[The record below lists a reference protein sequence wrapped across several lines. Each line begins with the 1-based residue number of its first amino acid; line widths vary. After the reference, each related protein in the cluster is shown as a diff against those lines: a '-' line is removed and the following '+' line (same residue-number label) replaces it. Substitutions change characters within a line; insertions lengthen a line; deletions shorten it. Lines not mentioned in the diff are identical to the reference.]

1 MIYTISLKENKIEKK
16 DEIFYFE
23 MAQSYELTDLGINK
37 IIYNDDT
44 DEYKYF
50 DNTNKELD
58 IELNEYQ
65 KTVRDTILTTFH
77 SLFDADALNRLKQ
90 RKIYD
95 LKTQCTFNN
104 YCDVNCNFMSSF
116 GVLLQGDRQH
126 IDYYKNLLNYTENNM
141 VITDVTGEQQ
151 EVTKEQLNTIIEE
164 ATINLE
170 YQLKQQQQ
178 AIADLSSLADEQSI
192 EEYKVII
199 TPYNFFSTND
209 NQPDI
214 EDIRI
219 KVKNELMY
227 PQTLSDGLLELSDQ
241 YETTNTENQDAIIEL
256 SDLVCELQEEVKKL
270 KAKQG
275 A

>member
-95 LKTQCTFNN
+95 LKTQCTFND
-104 YCDVNCNFMSSF
+104 YCDINCNFFCSF
-116 GVLLQGDRQH
+116 GLLLPGDKQH
-126 IDYYKNLLNYTENNM
+126 IDLYKSLLNYTDTNL
-141 VITDVTGEQQ
+141 VITDMNGDKQ

-164 ATINLE
+164 CLINLE
-170 YQLKQQQQ
+170 YLQKQQQQ
-178 AIADLSSLADEQSI
+178 AII
-192 EEYKVII
+192 EIASFNSEESVTNYNAVIS
-199 TPYNFFSTND
+199 PFNFFSSGD
-209 NQPDI
+209 QSEI
-214 EDIRI
+214 EDLRV

-256 SDLVCELQEEVKKL
+256 SDLVCELQEEVKQL
-270 KAKQG
+270 KAKLG

>member
-23 MAQSYELTDLGINK
+23 ISQSYELTDLGINK

-58 IELNEYQ
+58 IELNDYQ
-65 KTVRDTILTTFH
+65 QTVRDTILTTFH

-95 LKTQCTFNN
+95 LKTQCTFND
-104 YCDVNCNFMSSF
+104 YCDINCNFFCSF
-116 GVLLQGDRQH
+116 GLLLPGDKQH
-126 IDYYKNLLNYTENNM
+126 IDLYKSLLNYTDTNL
-141 VITDVTGEQQ
+141 VITDMNGDKQ

-164 ATINLE
+164 CLINLE
-170 YQLKQQQQ
+170 YLQKQQQQ
-178 AIADLSSLADEQSI
+178 AII
-192 EEYKVII
+192 EIASFNSEESVTNYNAVIS
-199 TPYNFFSTND
+199 PFNFFSSGD
-209 NQPDI
+209 QSEI
-214 EDIRI
+214 EDLRV

-227 PQTLSDGLLELSDQ
+227 PQALSDGLLELSDQ
-241 YETTNTENQDAIIEL
+241 YETSNTENQDAIIEL

-270 KAKQG
+270 KAKLG

>member
-95 LKTQCTFNN
+95 LKTQCTFND
-104 YCDVNCNFMSSF
+104 YCDINCNFFCSF
-116 GVLLQGDRQH
+116 GLLLPGDKQH
-126 IDYYKNLLNYTENNM
+126 IDLYKSLLNYTDTNL
-141 VITDVTGEQQ
+141 VITDMNGDKQ

-164 ATINLE
+164 CLINLE
-170 YQLKQQQQ
+170 YLQKQQQQ
-178 AIADLSSLADEQSI
+178 AII
-192 EEYKVII
+192 EIASFNSEESVTNYNAVIS
-199 TPYNFFSTND
+199 PFNFFSSGD
-209 NQPDI
+209 QSEI
-214 EDIRI
+214 EDLRV

-227 PQTLSDGLLELSDQ
+227 PQALSDGLLELSDQ
-241 YETTNTENQDAIIEL
+241 YEITNTENQDAIIEL
-256 SDLVCELQEEVKKL
+256 SDLVCELQEEVKQL
-270 KAKQG
+270 KAKLG

>member
-44 DEYKYF
+44 DEYNYF
-50 DNTNKELD
+50 DNTNKDLD

-77 SLFDADALNRLKQ
+77 SLFDADALLRLRQ

-104 YCDVNCNFMSSF
+104 YCDINCNFFCSF
-116 GVLLQGDRQH
+116 GLLLPGDKQH
-126 IDYYKNLLNYTENNM
+126 IDLYKSLLNYTDTNL
-141 VITDVTGEQQ
+141 VITDMNGDKQ

-164 ATINLE
+164 CLINLE
-170 YQLKQQQQ
+170 YLQKQQQQ
-178 AIADLSSLADEQSI
+178 AII
-192 EEYKVII
+192 EIASFNSEESVTNYNAVIS
-199 TPYNFFSTND
+199 PFNFFSSGD
-209 NQPDI
+209 QSEI
-214 EDIRI
+214 EDLRV

-227 PQTLSDGLLELSDQ
+227 PQALSDGLLELSDQ
-241 YETTNTENQDAIIEL
+241 YETSNTENQDAIIEL
-256 SDLVCELQEEVKKL
+256 SDLVCELQEEVKQL
-270 KAKQG
+270 KAKLG

>member
-95 LKTQCTFNN
+95 LKTQCTFND
-104 YCDVNCNFMSSF
+104 YCDINCNFFCSF
-116 GVLLQGDRQH
+116 GLLLPGDKQH
-126 IDYYKNLLNYTENNM
+126 IDLYKSLLNYTDTNL
-141 VITDVTGEQQ
+141 VITDMNGDKQ

-164 ATINLE
+164 SLINLE
-170 YQLKQQQQ
+170 YLQKQQQQ
-178 AIADLSSLADEQSI
+178 AII
-192 EEYKVII
+192 EIASFNSEESVTNYNAVIS
-199 TPYNFFSTND
+199 PFNFFSSGD
-209 NQPDI
+209 QSEI
-214 EDIRI
+214 EDLRV

-227 PQTLSDGLLELSDQ
+227 PQALSDGLLELSDQ

>member
-44 DEYKYF
+44 NEYKYF

-58 IELNEYQ
+58 IELNAYQ
-65 KTVRDTILTTFH
+65 ESVRDTILTTFH
-77 SLFDADALNRLKQ
+77 SLFDADALLQLRQ

-126 IDYYKNLLNYTENNM
+126 IDYYKNLLNYTENSL
-141 VITDVTGEQQ
+141 VITDVTGQQQ

-178 AIADLSSLADEQSI
+178 AIADISALGDERSI
-192 EEYKVII
+192 EEYKAII

-227 PQTLSDGLLELSDQ
+227 PQTLSDSLLELSDQ
-241 YETTNTENQDAIIEL
+241 YEVSNTENQDAIVEL
-256 SDLVCELQEEVKKL
+256 SDLVCELQEEVKQL

>member
-1 MIYTISLKENKIEKK
+1 MIYTISLKENKIEKT

-23 MAQSYELTDLGINK
+23 IAQSYELTDLGINK

-50 DNTNKELD
+50 DNTNRELD
-58 IELNEYQ
+58 IELNAYQ
-65 KTVRDTILTTFH
+65 ESVRDTILTTFH

-95 LKTQCTFNN
+95 LKTQCTFND
-104 YCDVNCNFMSSF
+104 YCDINCNFFCSF
-116 GVLLQGDRQH
+116 GLLLPGDKQH
-126 IDYYKNLLNYTENNM
+126 IDLYKSLLNYTDTNL
-141 VITDVTGEQQ
+141 VITDMNGDKQ

-164 ATINLE
+164 CLINLE
-170 YQLKQQQQ
+170 YLQKQQQQ
-178 AIADLSSLADEQSI
+178 AII
-192 EEYKVII
+192 EIASFNSEESVTNYNAVIS
-199 TPYNFFSTND
+199 PFNFFSSGD
-209 NQPDI
+209 QSEI
-214 EDIRI
+214 EDLRV

-227 PQTLSDGLLELSDQ
+227 PQVLSDGLLELSDQ

-256 SDLVCELQEEVKKL
+256 SDLVCELQEEVKQL
-270 KAKQG
+270 KAKLG

>member
-95 LKTQCTFNN
+95 LKTQCTFND
-104 YCDVNCNFMSSF
+104 YCDINCNFFCSF
-116 GVLLQGDRQH
+116 GLLLPGDKQH
-126 IDYYKNLLNYTENNM
+126 IDMYKSLLNYTDTNL
-141 VITDVTGEQQ
+141 VITDMNGDKQ

-164 ATINLE
+164 CLINLE
-170 YQLKQQQQ
+170 YLQKQQQQ
-178 AIADLSSLADEQSI
+178 AII
-192 EEYKVII
+192 EIASFNSEESVTNYNAVIS
-199 TPYNFFSTND
+199 PFNFFSSGD
-209 NQPDI
+209 QSEI
-214 EDIRI
+214 EDLRV

-227 PQTLSDGLLELSDQ
+227 PQVLSDGLLELSDQ

-256 SDLVCELQEEVKKL
+256 SDLVCELQEEVKQL
-270 KAKQG
+270 KAKLG

>member
-95 LKTQCTFNN
+95 LKTQCTFND
-104 YCDVNCNFMSSF
+104 YCDINCNFFCSF
-116 GVLLQGDRQH
+116 GLLLPGDKQH
-126 IDYYKNLLNYTENNM
+126 IDLYKSLLNYTDTNL
-141 VITDVTGEQQ
+141 VITDMNGDKQ

-164 ATINLE
+164 CLINLE
-170 YQLKQQQQ
+170 YLQKQQQQ
-178 AIADLSSLADEQSI
+178 AII
-192 EEYKVII
+192 EIASFNSEEGVTNYNAVIS
-199 TPYNFFSTND
+199 PFNFFSSGD
-209 NQPDI
+209 QSEI
-214 EDIRI
+214 EDLRV

-227 PQTLSDGLLELSDQ
+227 PQALSDGLLELSDQ

-256 SDLVCELQEEVKKL
+256 SDLVCELQEEVKQL
-270 KAKQG
+270 KAKLG

>member
-44 DEYKYF
+44 DEYKYL

-95 LKTQCTFNN
+95 LKTQCTFND
-104 YCDVNCNFMSSF
+104 YCDINCNFFCSF
-116 GVLLQGDRQH
+116 GLFLFGDQQH
-126 IDYYKNLLNYTENNM
+126 IDYYRDLLNSISDLIT
-141 VITDVTGEQQ
+141 ITDVNGDKQ
-151 EVTKEQLNTIIEE
+151 EVSKEQLNQIVKESL
-164 ATINLE
+164 INLE
-170 YQLKQQQQ
+170 FLKKQHQQ
-178 AIADLSSLADEQSI
+178 AIIDISNLTTEQAVN
-192 EEYKVII
+192 EYQVVI
-199 TPYNFFSTND
+199 TPYNFFNTDS
-209 NQPDI
+209 NQKSI
-214 EDIRI
+214 EDIKT
-219 KVKNELMY
+219 KVENKLMY
-227 PQTLSDGLLELSDQ
+227 PQQLSDGLIEISDIVSSLQDEIKELK
-241 YETTNTENQDAIIEL
+241 NEL
-256 SDLVCELQEEVKKL
+256 KELKTK
-270 KAKQG
+270 
-275 A
+275 

>member
-50 DNTNKELD
+50 DNTNKDLD

-95 LKTQCTFNN
+95 LKTQCTFND
-104 YCDVNCNFMSSF
+104 YCDINCNFFCSF
-116 GVLLQGDRQH
+116 GLLLPESSLTPLLKSVLS
-126 IDYYKNLLNYTENNM
+126 I
-141 VITDVTGEQQ
+141 
-151 EVTKEQLNTIIEE
+151 LNTCK
-164 ATINLE
+164 NSNNR
-170 YQLKQQQQ
+170 QL
-178 AIADLSSLADEQSI
+178 
-192 EEYKVII
+192 
-199 TPYNFFSTND
+199 
-209 NQPDI
+209 
-214 EDIRI
+214 
-219 KVKNELMY
+219 
-227 PQTLSDGLLELSDQ
+227 
-241 YETTNTENQDAIIEL
+241 
-256 SDLVCELQEEVKKL
+256 
-270 KAKQG
+270 
-275 A
+275 

>member
-16 DEIFYFE
+16 DEIFFFE

-37 IIYNDDT
+37 IIYNGDT
-44 DEYKYF
+44 NEYKYF

-58 IELNEYQ
+58 IELNAYQ
-65 KTVRDTILTTFH
+65 QTVRDTILTTFH
-77 SLFDADALNRLKQ
+77 SLFDTDALLRLRQ

-126 IDYYKNLLNYTENNM
+126 IDYYKNLLNYTENSL
-141 VITDVTGEQQ
+141 VITDVTGQQQ

-178 AIADLSSLADEQSI
+178 AIADISALGDERSI
-192 EEYKVII
+192 EEYKAII

-227 PQTLSDGLLELSDQ
+227 PQTLSDSLLELSDQ
-241 YETTNTENQDAIIEL
+241 YEASNTENQDAIVEL

>member
-1 MIYTISLKENKIEKK
+1 MIYTISLKENKIEKT

-23 MAQSYELTDLGINK
+23 IAQSYELTDLGINK

-50 DNTNKELD
+50 DNTNRELD
-58 IELNEYQ
+58 IELNAYQ
-65 KTVRDTILTTFH
+65 ESVRDTILTTFH

-95 LKTQCTFNN
+95 LKTQCTFND
-104 YCDVNCNFMSSF
+104 YCDINCNFFCSF
-116 GVLLQGDRQH
+116 GLLLPGDKQH
-126 IDYYKNLLNYTENNM
+126 IDLYKSLLNYTDTNL
-141 VITDVTGEQQ
+141 VITDMNGDKQ

-164 ATINLE
+164 CLINLE
-170 YQLKQQQQ
+170 YLQKQQQQ
-178 AIADLSSLADEQSI
+178 AII
-192 EEYKVII
+192 EIASFNSEESVTNYNAVIS
-199 TPYNFFSTND
+199 PFNFFSSGD
-209 NQPDI
+209 QSEI
-214 EDIRI
+214 EDLRV

-227 PQTLSDGLLELSDQ
+227 PQALSDGLLELSDQ

-256 SDLVCELQEEVKKL
+256 SDLVCELQEEVKQL
-270 KAKQG
+270 KAKLG

>member
-44 DEYKYF
+44 NEYKYF

-58 IELNEYQ
+58 IELNAYQ
-65 KTVRDTILTTFH
+65 ESVRDTILTTFH
-77 SLFDADALNRLKQ
+77 SLFDADVLLRLRQ

-178 AIADLSSLADEQSI
+178 AIADLSSLADELSI
-192 EEYKVII
+192 EEYKAII

>member
-95 LKTQCTFNN
+95 LKTQCTFND
-104 YCDVNCNFMSSF
+104 YCDINCNFFCSF
-116 GVLLQGDRQH
+116 GLLLPGDKQH
-126 IDYYKNLLNYTENNM
+126 IDLYKSLLNYTDTNL
-141 VITDVTGEQQ
+141 VITDMNGDKQ

-164 ATINLE
+164 CLINLE
-170 YQLKQQQQ
+170 YLQKQQQQ
-178 AIADLSSLADEQSI
+178 AII
-192 EEYKVII
+192 EIASFNSEESVTNYNAVIS
-199 TPYNFFSTND
+199 PFNFFSSGD
-209 NQPDI
+209 QSEI
-214 EDIRI
+214 EDLRV

-227 PQTLSDGLLELSDQ
+227 PQALSDGFLELSDQ

-256 SDLVCELQEEVKKL
+256 SDLVCELQEEVKQL
-270 KAKQG
+270 KAKLG

>member
-23 MAQSYELTDLGINK
+23 ISQSYELTDLGINK

-58 IELNEYQ
+58 IELNDYQ
-65 KTVRDTILTTFH
+65 QTVRDTILTTFH

-95 LKTQCTFNN
+95 LKTQCTFND
-104 YCDVNCNFMSSF
+104 YCDINCNFFCSF
-116 GVLLQGDRQH
+116 GLLLPGDKQH
-126 IDYYKNLLNYTENNM
+126 IDLYKSLLNYTDTKL
-141 VITDVTGEQQ
+141 VITDMNGDKQ

-164 ATINLE
+164 CLINLE
-170 YQLKQQQQ
+170 YLQKQQQQ
-178 AIADLSSLADEQSI
+178 AII
-192 EEYKVII
+192 EIASFNSEESVTNYNAVIS
-199 TPYNFFSTND
+199 PFNFFSSGD
-209 NQPDI
+209 QSEI
-214 EDIRI
+214 EDLRV

-241 YETTNTENQDAIIEL
+241 YETSNTENQDAIIEL
-256 SDLVCELQEEVKKL
+256 SDLVCELQEEVKQL
-270 KAKQG
+270 KAKLG

>member
-44 DEYKYF
+44 NEYKYF

-58 IELNEYQ
+58 IELNAYQ
-65 KTVRDTILTTFH
+65 ESVRDTILTTFH

-95 LKTQCTFNN
+95 LKTQCTFND
-104 YCDVNCNFMSSF
+104 YCDINCNFFCSF
-116 GVLLQGDRQH
+116 GLLLPGDKQH
-126 IDYYKNLLNYTENNM
+126 IDLYKSLLNYTDTNL
-141 VITDVTGEQQ
+141 VITDMNGDKQ

-164 ATINLE
+164 SLINLE
-170 YQLKQQQQ
+170 YLQKQQQQ
-178 AIADLSSLADEQSI
+178 AII
-192 EEYKVII
+192 EIASFNSEESVTNYNAVIS
-199 TPYNFFSTND
+199 PFNFFSSGD
-209 NQPDI
+209 QSEI
-214 EDIRI
+214 EDLRV

-227 PQTLSDGLLELSDQ
+227 PQALSDGLLELSDQ

-256 SDLVCELQEEVKKL
+256 SDLVCELQEEVKQL
-270 KAKQG
+270 KAKLG

>member
-116 GVLLQGDRQH
+116 GVLFQGDRQH

-178 AIADLSSLADEQSI
+178 AIADISALGNEQSI
-192 EEYKVII
+192 EEYKAII

-209 NQPDI
+209 NQPNI

>member
-16 DEIFYFE
+16 DEIFYFK

-65 KTVRDTILTTFH
+65 KTVQDTILTTFH
-77 SLFDADALNRLKQ
+77 SLFDADALLRLKQ

-95 LKTQCTFNN
+95 LKTQCTFND
-104 YCDVNCNFMSSF
+104 YCDINCNFFCSF
-116 GVLLQGDRQH
+116 GLLLPGDKQH
-126 IDYYKNLLNYTENNM
+126 IDLYKSLLNYTDTNL
-141 VITDVTGEQQ
+141 VITDMNGDKQ

-192 EEYKVII
+192 EEYKAII

-270 KAKQG
+270 KAKLG

>member
-95 LKTQCTFNN
+95 LKTQCTFND
-104 YCDVNCNFMSSF
+104 YCDINCNFFCSF
-116 GVLLQGDRQH
+116 GLLLPGDKQH
-126 IDYYKNLLNYTENNM
+126 IDMYKSLLNYTDTNL
-141 VITDVTGEQQ
+141 VITDMNGDKQ

-164 ATINLE
+164 CLINLE
-170 YQLKQQQQ
+170 YLQKQQQQ
-178 AIADLSSLADEQSI
+178 AII
-192 EEYKVII
+192 EIASFNSEESVTNYNAVIS
-199 TPYNFFSTND
+199 PFNFFSSGD
-209 NQPDI
+209 QSEI

-241 YETTNTENQDAIIEL
+241 YETSNTENQDAIIEL
-256 SDLVCELQEEVKKL
+256 SDLVCELQEEVKQL
-270 KAKQG
+270 KAKLG

>member
-23 MAQSYELTDLGINK
+23 MAQSYELTDLSINK

-58 IELNEYQ
+58 IELNAYQ
-65 KTVRDTILTTFH
+65 ESVRDTILTTFH

-95 LKTQCTFNN
+95 LKTQCTFND
-104 YCDVNCNFMSSF
+104 YCDINCNFFCSF
-116 GVLLQGDRQH
+116 GLLLPGDKQH
-126 IDYYKNLLNYTENNM
+126 IDLYKSLLNYTDTNL
-141 VITDVTGEQQ
+141 VITDMNGDKQ

-164 ATINLE
+164 CLINLE
-170 YQLKQQQQ
+170 YLQKQQQQ
-178 AIADLSSLADEQSI
+178 AII
-192 EEYKVII
+192 EIASFNSEESVTNYNAVIS
-199 TPYNFFSTND
+199 PFNFFSSGD
-209 NQPDI
+209 QSEI
-214 EDIRI
+214 EDLRV

-241 YETTNTENQDAIIEL
+241 YETSNTENQDAIIEL

-270 KAKQG
+270 KAKLG

>member
-192 EEYKVII
+192 EEYKAII

-241 YETTNTENQDAIIEL
+241 YETSNTENQDAIIEL
-256 SDLVCELQEEVKKL
+256 SDLVCELQEEVKQL
-270 KAKQG
+270 KAKLG

>member
-65 KTVRDTILTTFH
+65 KTVRDTLLTTFH

-95 LKTQCTFNN
+95 LKTQCTFND
-104 YCDVNCNFMSSF
+104 YCDINCNFFCSF
-116 GVLLQGDRQH
+116 GLLLPGDKQH
-126 IDYYKNLLNYTENNM
+126 IDLYKSLLNYTDTNL
-141 VITDVTGEQQ
+141 VITDMNGDKQ

-164 ATINLE
+164 CLINLE
-170 YQLKQQQQ
+170 YLQKQQQQ
-178 AIADLSSLADEQSI
+178 AII
-192 EEYKVII
+192 EIASFNSEESVTNYNAVIS
-199 TPYNFFSTND
+199 PFNFFSSGD
-209 NQPDI
+209 QSEI
-214 EDIRI
+214 EDLRV

-227 PQTLSDGLLELSDQ
+227 PQALSDGLLELSDQ
-241 YETTNTENQDAIIEL
+241 YEISNTENQDAIIEL

>member
-16 DEIFYFE
+16 DEFFYFE

-77 SLFDADALNRLKQ
+77 SLFDADTLLRLRQ

-116 GVLLQGDRQH
+116 GTLLQGDRQH

-178 AIADLSSLADEQSI
+178 AIVDLSSLADEQSI
-192 EEYKVII
+192 EEYKAII

-241 YETTNTENQDAIIEL
+241 YETSNTENQDAIIEL
-256 SDLVCELQEEVKKL
+256 SDLVCELQEEVKQL
-270 KAKQG
+270 KAKLG

>member
-50 DNTNKELD
+50 DNTNKDLD

-77 SLFDADALNRLKQ
+77 SLFDADALKRLKQ

-116 GVLLQGDRQH
+116 GVLFQGDRQH

-192 EEYKVII
+192 EEYKAII

-241 YETTNTENQDAIIEL
+241 YETSNTENQDAIVEL

-270 KAKQG
+270 KTKQG

>member
-37 IIYNDDT
+37 IIYNEDA

-95 LKTQCTFNN
+95 LKTQCTFND
-104 YCDVNCNFMSSF
+104 YCDINCNFFCSF
-116 GVLLQGDRQH
+116 GLLLPGDKQH
-126 IDYYKNLLNYTENNM
+126 IDLYKSLLNYTDTNL
-141 VITDVTGEQQ
+141 VITDMNGDKQ

-164 ATINLE
+164 CLINLE
-170 YQLKQQQQ
+170 YLQKQQQQ
-178 AIADLSSLADEQSI
+178 AII
-192 EEYKVII
+192 EIASFNSEEGVTNYNAVIS
-199 TPYNFFSTND
+199 PFNFFSSGD
-209 NQPDI
+209 QSEI
-214 EDIRI
+214 EDLRV

-241 YETTNTENQDAIIEL
+241 YETSNTENQDAIIEL
-256 SDLVCELQEEVKKL
+256 SDLVCELQEEVKQL

>member
-16 DEIFYFE
+16 DEFFYFE

-77 SLFDADALNRLKQ
+77 SLFDADALLRLKQ

-95 LKTQCTFNN
+95 LKTQCTFND
-104 YCDVNCNFMSSF
+104 YCDIICNFFCSF
-116 GVLLQGDRQH
+116 GLLLPGDKQH
-126 IDYYKNLLNYTENNM
+126 IDLYKSLLNYTDTNL
-141 VITDVTGEQQ
+141 VITDMNGDKQ

-192 EEYKVII
+192 EEYKAII

-270 KAKQG
+270 KAKLG

>member
-95 LKTQCTFNN
+95 LKTQCTFND
-104 YCDVNCNFMSSF
+104 YCDINCNFFCSF
-116 GVLLQGDRQH
+116 GLLLPGDKQH
-126 IDYYKNLLNYTENNM
+126 IDLYKSLLNYTDTNL
-141 VITDVTGEQQ
+141 VITDMNGDKQ

-164 ATINLE
+164 CLINLE
-170 YQLKQQQQ
+170 YLQKQQQQ
-178 AIADLSSLADEQSI
+178 AII
-192 EEYKVII
+192 EIASFNSEESVTNYNAVIS
-199 TPYNFFSTND
+199 PFNFFSSGD
-209 NQPDI
+209 QSDI

-241 YETTNTENQDAIIEL
+241 YETSNTENQDAIIEL
-256 SDLVCELQEEVKKL
+256 SDLVCELQEEVKQL
-270 KAKQG
+270 KAKIG

>member
-23 MAQSYELTDLGINK
+23 ISQREDLTKLSINK
-37 IIYNDDT
+37 IIFNDET
-44 DEYKYF
+44 NEFKYF

-58 IELNEYQ
+58 IELNDYQ
-65 KTVRDTILTTFH
+65 QTVRDTILTTFH

-95 LKTQCTFNN
+95 LKTQCTFND
-104 YCDVNCNFMSSF
+104 YCDINCNFFCSF
-116 GVLLQGDRQH
+116 GLLLPGDKQH
-126 IDYYKNLLNYTENNM
+126 IDLYKSLLNYTDTKL
-141 VITDVTGEQQ
+141 VITDMNGDKQ

-164 ATINLE
+164 CLINLE
-170 YQLKQQQQ
+170 YLQKQQQQ
-178 AIADLSSLADEQSI
+178 AII
-192 EEYKVII
+192 EIASFNSEESVTNYNAVIS
-199 TPYNFFSTND
+199 PFNFFSSGD
-209 NQPDI
+209 QSEI
-214 EDIRI
+214 EDLRV

-241 YETTNTENQDAIIEL
+241 YETSNTENQDAIIEL

-270 KAKQG
+270 KAKLG
-275 A
+275 V

>member
-1 MIYTISLKENKIEKK
+1 
-16 DEIFYFE
+16 
-23 MAQSYELTDLGINK
+23 
-37 IIYNDDT
+37 
-44 DEYKYF
+44 
-50 DNTNKELD
+50 
-58 IELNEYQ
+58 
-65 KTVRDTILTTFH
+65 
-77 SLFDADALNRLKQ
+77 
-90 RKIYD
+90 
-95 LKTQCTFNN
+95 
-104 YCDVNCNFMSSF
+104 
-116 GVLLQGDRQH
+116 
-126 IDYYKNLLNYTENNM
+126 M
-141 VITDVTGEQQ
+141 VITDVTGEKQ

-192 EEYKVII
+192 EEYKAII

-241 YETTNTENQDAIIEL
+241 YEVSNTENQDAIIEL
-256 SDLVCELQEEVKKL
+256 SDLVCELQEEVKQL

>member
-95 LKTQCTFNN
+95 LKTQCTFND
-104 YCDVNCNFMSSF
+104 YCDINCNFFCSF
-116 GVLLQGDRQH
+116 GLLLPGDKQH
-126 IDYYKNLLNYTENNM
+126 IDLYKSLLNYTDTNL
-141 VITDVTGEQQ
+141 VITDMNGDKQ

-164 ATINLE
+164 SLINLE
-170 YQLKQQQQ
+170 YLQKQQQQ
-178 AIADLSSLADEQSI
+178 AII
-192 EEYKVII
+192 EITSFNSEESVTNYNAVIS
-199 TPYNFFSTND
+199 PFNFFSSGD
-209 NQPDI
+209 QSEI
-214 EDIRI
+214 EDLRV

-241 YETTNTENQDAIIEL
+241 YETSNTENQDAIIEL

-270 KAKQG
+270 KAKLG

>member
-77 SLFDADALNRLKQ
+77 SLFDADALLRLKQ

-95 LKTQCTFNN
+95 LKTQCTFND
-104 YCDVNCNFMSSF
+104 YCDINCNFFCSF
-116 GVLLQGDRQH
+116 GLLLPGDKQH
-126 IDYYKNLLNYTENNM
+126 IDLYKSLLNYTDTNL
-141 VITDVTGEQQ
+141 VITDMNGDKQ

-192 EEYKVII
+192 EEYKAII
-199 TPYNFFSTND
+199 TPYNSFSTND

-270 KAKQG
+270 KAKLG

>member
-16 DEIFYFE
+16 NEIFYFE

-95 LKTQCTFNN
+95 LKTQCTFND
-104 YCDVNCNFMSSF
+104 YCDINCNFFCSF
-116 GVLLQGDRQH
+116 GLLLPGDKQH
-126 IDYYKNLLNYTENNM
+126 IDLYKSLLNYTDTNL
-141 VITDVTGEQQ
+141 VITDMNGDKQ

-164 ATINLE
+164 CLINLE
-170 YQLKQQQQ
+170 YLQKQQQQ
-178 AIADLSSLADEQSI
+178 AII
-192 EEYKVII
+192 EIASFNSEESVTNYNAVIS
-199 TPYNFFSTND
+199 PFNFFSSGD
-209 NQPDI
+209 QSDI

-241 YETTNTENQDAIIEL
+241 YETSNTENQDAIIEL
-256 SDLVCELQEEVKKL
+256 SDLVCELQEEVKQL
-270 KAKQG
+270 KAKLG

>member
-23 MAQSYELTDLGINK
+23 ISQSYELTDLGINK

-58 IELNEYQ
+58 IELNAYQ
-65 KTVRDTILTTFH
+65 QTVRDTILTTFH

-95 LKTQCTFNN
+95 LKTQCTFND
-104 YCDVNCNFMSSF
+104 YCDINCNFFCSF
-116 GVLLQGDRQH
+116 GLLLPGDKQH
-126 IDYYKNLLNYTENNM
+126 IDLYKSLLNYTDTNL
-141 VITDVTGEQQ
+141 VITDMNGDKQ

-164 ATINLE
+164 CLINLE
-170 YQLKQQQQ
+170 YLQKQQQQ
-178 AIADLSSLADEQSI
+178 AII
-192 EEYKVII
+192 EIASFNSEESVTNYNAVIS
-199 TPYNFFSTND
+199 PFNFFSSGD
-209 NQPDI
+209 QSEI
-214 EDIRI
+214 EDLRV

-227 PQTLSDGLLELSDQ
+227 PQALSDGLLELSDQ

-256 SDLVCELQEEVKKL
+256 SDLVCELQEEVKQL
-270 KAKQG
+270 KAKLG

>member
-44 DEYKYF
+44 NEYKYF

-77 SLFDADALNRLKQ
+77 SLFDVDALLRLRQ

-170 YQLKQQQQ
+170 YQQKQQQQ
-178 AIADLSSLADEQSI
+178 AIADLSSLANEQSI
-192 EEYKVII
+192 EEYKAVI

>member
-23 MAQSYELTDLGINK
+23 ISQSYELTDLGINK

-44 DEYKYF
+44 NEYKYF

-58 IELNEYQ
+58 IELNSYQ
-65 KTVRDTILTTFH
+65 QTVRDTILTTFH
-77 SLFDADALNRLKQ
+77 SLFDADTLLRLRQ

-116 GVLLQGDRQH
+116 GVLLQGDKQH
-126 IDYYKNLLNYTENNM
+126 IDYYKNLLNYTENNL

-178 AIADLSSLADEQSI
+178 AIADISSLDDEQSI
-192 EEYKVII
+192 EEYKAII
-199 TPYNFFSTND
+199 TPYNFFSVND

-227 PQTLSDGLLELSDQ
+227 PQTLTDGLLELSDQ
-241 YETTNTENQDAIIEL
+241 YEISNTENQDAIIEL
-256 SDLVCELQEEVKKL
+256 SDLVCELQEEVKQL
-270 KAKQG
+270 KAKLG

>member
-95 LKTQCTFNN
+95 LKTQCTFND
-104 YCDVNCNFMSSF
+104 YCDINCNFFCSF
-116 GVLLQGDRQH
+116 GLLLPGDKQH
-126 IDYYKNLLNYTENNM
+126 IDLYKSLLNYTDTNL
-141 VITDVTGEQQ
+141 VITDMNGDKQ

-164 ATINLE
+164 CLINLE
-170 YQLKQQQQ
+170 YLQKQQQQ
-178 AIADLSSLADEQSI
+178 AII
-192 EEYKVII
+192 EIASFNSEESVTNYNAVIS
-199 TPYNFFSTND
+199 PFNFFSSGD
-209 NQPDI
+209 QSEI
-214 EDIRI
+214 EDLRV

-241 YETTNTENQDAIIEL
+241 YETSNTENQDAIIEL
-256 SDLVCELQEEVKKL
+256 SDLVCELQEEVKQL
-270 KAKQG
+270 KAKLG